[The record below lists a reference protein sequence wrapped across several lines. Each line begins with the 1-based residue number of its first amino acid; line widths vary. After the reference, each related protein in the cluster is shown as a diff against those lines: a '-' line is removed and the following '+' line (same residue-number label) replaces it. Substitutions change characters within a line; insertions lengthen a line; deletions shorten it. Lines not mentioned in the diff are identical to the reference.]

1 MQSRDVISG
10 PLGVA
15 SSLNGTGGHWVWAK
29 AVGASVLVLSGGT
42 IRAQPPIFVDNELE
56 WAAWR
61 VAQPGQEYCGE
72 GVGLMVPVVGDQL
85 GWWQAAGTV
94 DNHVW
99 LPPSTRQMGHQFIPS
114 AWPVKAREYNSRLVV
129 DLVYGRPLPVF
140 HIIEQP

>member
-1 MQSRDVISG
+1 MGQSSRSKH
-10 PLGVA
+10 A
-15 SSLNGTGGHWVWAK
+15 GTFRRRHK
-29 AVGASVLVLSGGT
+29 GT
-42 IRAQPPIFVDNELE
+42 APRFVDNELE

-72 GVGLMVPVVGDQL
+72 GVGLMVAVVRDQL

-94 DNHVW
+94 DNHMCGCLLCTW
-99 LPPSTRQMGHQFIPS
+99 QMGHQFIPS